1 MNFRRG
7 RTSDVPEINL
17 IPFIDVLLVI
27 IIFLMLTTTY
37 AKFSGLEIN
46 LPTAD
51 ASKQNEQPNEV
62 SVSVTQSGQV
72 LVNKAPLAAV
82 SVQAISDALRR
93 AAGEAKDPVI
103 VINADAKATHQSVV
117 DIMQAAQAAG
127 YPRISFATAIAPLMA
142 AGGIAGSLSRRWYE
156 RRLTPSPVATAAPFV
171 ALRRACRAAARVVP
185 LRGAAGTAPAGAGDR
200 RRQSY
205 CGWQRQDAAGAV
217 VGRASA
223 RSRLATG
230 HHQSRPWWQR
240 RGRAR
245 GRRGHATFPGWR

>member
-7 RTSDVPEINL
+7 RSSDIPEINL

-51 ASKQNEQPNEV
+51 ASKQNEPPNEV

-72 LVNKAPLAAV
+72 LVNKAPLDAV

-93 AAGEAKDPVI
+93 AAGDAKDPVI

-117 DIMQAAQAAG
+117 DVMQAAQAAG
-127 YPRISFATAIAPLMA
+127 YPRISFATQ
-142 AGGIAGSLSRRWYE
+142 
-156 RRLTPSPVATAAPFV
+156 SP
-171 ALRRACRAAARVVP
+171 R
-185 LRGAAGTAPAGAGDR
+185 
-200 RRQSY
+200 
-205 CGWQRQDAAGAV
+205 
-217 VGRASA
+217 
-223 RSRLATG
+223 
-230 HHQSRPWWQR
+230 
-240 RGRAR
+240 
-245 GRRGHATFPGWR
+245 